1 MRTLQI
7 ALIGALVLMGAGSTA
22 HADEADVHF
31 AAHFGLS
38 YAITMIGYGIAE
50 KGFEMKPVPAFIFA
64 AGLSLLVGFTYK
76 YMEAVQNNGSCP
88 SMGRAMLQNTA
99 GVGAAGLSIAA
110 FKF

>member
-1 MRTLQI
+1 MRNV
-7 ALIGALVLMGAGSTA
+7 ALILIAGVLLGTA
-22 HADEADVHF
+22 CETARADEADVHF

-50 KGFEMKPVPAFIFA
+50 KGFQMKPVPAFIFA